1 MKVTPHRVLVH
12 TPKNHIPLAEVYK
25 SADGTK
31 VMLCIKKAR
40 SNIYEEIELFA
51 FVRCVLNALEQSD
64 SAA

>member
-1 MKVTPHRVLVH
+1 MKVTPRKVLVH
-12 TPKNHIPLAEVYK
+12 TPINHIPLAEVYR

-40 SNIYEEIELFA
+40 SNVFEEIELFD
-51 FVRCVLNALEQSD
+51 FVRCVLDALEQSD